1 MKNGRIALSLT
12 ATFVVCGMCATA
24 QAAHKDVKH
33 CANDYKIFVINGD
46 SRLRVSRTA
55 CVSMVTS

>member
-1 MKNGRIALSLT
+1 MKNGRIVLSLT
-12 ATFVVCGMCATA
+12 AAFVVFGMCAA